1 MIAVTSAT
9 AGNWAEAEPRSVAD
23 FPALM
28 MARARI
34 SVEIVAAACIRP
46 E

>member
-28 MARARI
+28 MARAN
-34 SVEIVAAACIRP
+34 IRRDRGSRLH
-46 E
+46 